1 VVLFHRVLP
10 RRDALFPDEPDATWF
25 DAQLRLLK
33 TWFDILSLPAAVEA
47 LAAGRLPARALAITF
62 DDGYA
67 DNFTVALPILQRHA
81 VSATFFIA
89 SAYLDGGRMWNDTV
103 IESLRSCS
111 LPAVELGALGLG
123 THPLRTTSERRTA
136 IERILARVKYLP
148 PKDREAAVGA
158 VAQLC
163 GVALP
168 NDLMLTSAQVRHLR
182 DAGMTI
188 GAHTVNHPILAR
200 LADDDARDEIARG
213 KAALERIL
221 GEPVRLF
228 AYPNGKPRHDY
239 LASHVRMAREAG
251 FDAAFSTANGAARIG
266 DSVFEIP
273 RFTPWDRTPL
283 RYGLRMAQNL
293 ARRDVVTSERGP

>member
-123 THPLRTTSERRTA
+123 THPLRTASERRTA

-228 AYPNGKPRHDY
+228 AYPNGKPRQDY
-239 LASHVRMAREAG
+239 RASHVRMAREAG